1 MKIEKSV
8 TIDMTKFG
16 ITTMVSTKQSRIDW
30 YMNEYA
36 TRPDKLFGGGCGK
49 EALMNHTYSEILY
62 QDKYFNNSS
71 NFADPR
77 AYERWQYFLDSCI
90 IYATLNSHF
99 SGTSVPLVSDKAIA
113 NTTLVSATKINGA
126 PADL

>member
-30 YMNEYA
+30 YMNQYA
-36 TRPDKLFGGGCGK
+36 TRPDNLFGGGYGK
-49 EALMNHTYSEILY
+49 KALMDHTYRQILD

-71 NFADPR
+71 NFADPCT
-77 AYERWQYFLDSCI
+77 YERWQYFLDGCI
-90 IYATLNSHF
+90 IYATLKAHF
-99 SGTSVPLVSDKAIA
+99 SEKPVPLVSDITIA
-113 NTTLVSATKINGA
+113 NATLVSATKINGT
-126 PADL
+126 PDDL